1 MKWLALSGIAL
12 ISLVLAVALGPSHV
26 PTAALLTSP
35 IVRDLR
41 VPRALLAFLVG
52 GALGTAGASLQALVR
67 NPLADPYLLG
77 LSGGAG
83 LGAGAAIAL
92 HVPGPWG
99 LPHPAFPR
107 PPRPLGPLYRR
118 GPRGGAAP
126 RPPAPPPP

>member
-83 LGAGAAIAL
+83 LGAGAG
-92 HVPGPWG
+92 VGPPG
-99 LPHPAFPR
+99 
-107 PPRPLGPLYRR
+107 PRPLGPAIAGLARAARALGVRHPPGRR
-118 GPRGGAAP
+118 G
-126 RPPAPPPP
+126 

>member
-83 LGAGAAIAL
+83 LGAVAALAPPL
-92 HVPGPWG
+92 PRPSG
-99 LPHPAFPR
+99 LPPPA
-107 PPRPLGPLYRR
+107 L
-118 GPRGGAAP
+118 
-126 RPPAPPPP
+126 APPP

>member
-83 LGAGAAIAL
+83 PGAVAGIAPSLPPSWGHSLPAPLGAARPHA
-92 HVPGPWG
+92 PG
-99 LPHPAFPR
+99 
-107 PPRPLGPLYRR
+107 
-118 GPRGGAAP
+118 
-126 RPPAPPPP
+126 